1 MKEGNKVKICFHKYQ
16 NFLDIQRR
24 KLVWLL
30 KYAYGCKGKTIMEI
44 EVGMIKKKEIE
55 LFSLYMELKSHWMC
69 LINQIENKSEH

>member
-1 MKEGNKVKICFHKYQ
+1 
-16 NFLDIQRR
+16 
-24 KLVWLL
+24 
-30 KYAYGCKGKTIMEI
+30 MEI